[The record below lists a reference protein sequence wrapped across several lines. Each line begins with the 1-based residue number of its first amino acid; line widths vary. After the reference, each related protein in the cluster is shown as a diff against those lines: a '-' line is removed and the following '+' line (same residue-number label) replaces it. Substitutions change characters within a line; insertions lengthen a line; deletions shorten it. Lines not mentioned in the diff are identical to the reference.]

1 MAARLARLP
10 RLTLFS
16 GPNCSLCDIAKA
28 ELAKVRQTRPFELET
43 INIQDPGQEKWKRK
57 YVYWIPALHLEGREI
72 AKGRIGI
79 VESDLF
85 FVDTGTYAN
94 WQPNGIY
101 VRASETILGDKEQ
114 ADSPVA
120 DVLPASATPACFNCG
135 EPTHL
140 VSACPQPINRQ
151 LVSLSRDLHAFY
163 KTERGA
169 VDYKRIH
176 EVEEWRQQRLEFI
189 DIFAPGEIRG
199 ANLRDALG
207 GHNGDWLENMAL
219 WGYPKGW
226 TSIEDPR
233 DKVREI
239 IWNEYADEDDE
250 PEGFVIFGDDD
261 TIERVNHTRD
271 SKTLDDDEDD
281 ENAPDSETENEDK
294 QHSTERP
301 SSASTTS
308 TSPPPQSQPQ
318 LVRWATYPPSHFSS
332 QLLPVYN
339 GFMLPPISHQG
350 SSTYTAERHALWQR
364 IILGKFSPPP
374 PPPPDTEPPP
384 LPPPPPA
391 TEPPPP
397 PPPPSEPPPPLPR
410 LPSLPVSFTKNSF
423 TPVNVYDYD
432 NDDMDISDSE

>member
-1 MAARLARLP
+1 QIITCALSSQLLSDEMAARLARLP

-318 LVRWATYPPSHFSS
+318 LVRWAT
-332 QLLPVYN
+332 
-339 GFMLPPISHQG
+339 
-350 SSTYTAERHALWQR
+350 
-364 IILGKFSPPP
+364 
-374 PPPPDTEPPP
+374 
-384 LPPPPPA
+384 
-391 TEPPPP
+391 
-397 PPPPSEPPPPLPR
+397 
-410 LPSLPVSFTKNSF
+410 
-423 TPVNVYDYD
+423 
-432 NDDMDISDSE
+432 